1 MTSSLFKEWFE
12 KKVLSNLP
20 PKSVIVM
27 DNATYHSEQIR
38 KIPGVASTKKQISDF
53 LYNNDL
59 YFEETYT
66 KKKEMLEVLHTK
78 VFEKQFVIDELV
90 KRDGHNVLRLPPYY
104 CVFNPIES
112 IWSQLKESLRRN
124 NCCPKFSSESVSHVV
139 EEIKKISPTLLQNC
153 LSHVIKTED
162 HYRTLTSHIKPIII
176 TLDNDSSEDDS
187 DSDIEL

>member
-12 KKVLSNLP
+12 KKVLPNLP

-27 DNATYHSEQIR
+27 DNATYHSEQIK
-38 KIPGVASTKKQISDF
+38 KIPGVGSTKKQISDF
-53 LYNNDL
+53 LYGNDL

-66 KKKEMLEVLHTK
+66 KKEMLKVFHTK
-78 VFEKQFVIDELV
+78 VFEKQFVIDELA
-90 KRDGHNVLRLPPYY
+90 KRDGHNVLRLLPYY
-104 CVFNPIES
+104 CVFNPIEL
-112 IWSQLKESLRRN
+112 IWRQLKESLRRN

-139 EEIKKISPTLLQNC
+139 EEIKKISPTLWQNC
-153 LSHVIKTED
+153 VSDVIKTED

-187 DSDIEL
+187 DSDI